1 MYLTAV
7 TYQSSAAPA
16 FQHNLLSS
24 SCAGAPRAPLKAAY
38 LRKTPFQQEISKQ
51 LCTWTGGA
59 SQRHHNHFKLSCRTG
74 LEMSL
79 PWHPHGPSLGLNCYV
94 AEMWEF
100 PKEASFMYY
109 FSLQEMPTHKQL
121 QGKRMFIQVMLWRK
135 KKKKIKS
142 IAALGRGCFSFW
154 FQTSSQRPPLS
165 NHTCK
170 KTSIHIN
177 VN

>member
-24 SCAGAPRAPLKAAY
+24 SCAGALRAPLKAAY

-100 PKEASFMYY
+100 PKEASLMYY
-109 FSLQEMPTHKQL
+109 FSLQEMPTHKRL

-135 KKKKIKS
+135 KKNQEYSSPRQRLFFLLVSDK
-142 IAALGRGCFSFW
+142 FTE
-154 FQTSSQRPPLS
+154 TSPVQSHLQ
-165 NHTCK
+165 K
-170 KTSIHIN
+170 DIHSH
-177 VN
+177 